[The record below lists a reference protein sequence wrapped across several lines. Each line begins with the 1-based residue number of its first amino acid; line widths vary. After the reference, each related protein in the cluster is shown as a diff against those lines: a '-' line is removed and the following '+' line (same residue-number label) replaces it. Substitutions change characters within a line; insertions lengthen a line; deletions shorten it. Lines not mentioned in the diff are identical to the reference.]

1 MGILV
6 LVSACAAIAPS
17 APPRASASAER
28 LAARFD
34 VGRRDYTFVDA
45 SRPNDARDGAHA
57 RKRRTLV
64 TTVWFPRGALG
75 PHPLVLYS
83 HGYFATR
90 RGGAYLAEWLAS
102 RGYVVA
108 APDHPL
114 TRRSTAH
121 GRTVGDVVHQPA
133 DLSFVIDQV
142 LGWNDR
148 DRPFDGAVDLQRIG
162 VMGLSLGGMTA
173 TLAAFHPRL
182 RDARIRAA
190 VSIAGPMTIFGTG
203 FFAHAPIPFLM
214 LAGDEDVVI
223 DYATNAPLVL
233 GRVPDGRLVTIH
245 GGNHVGFDDSSTGV
259 LRALPNPDAEACW
272 FLFWTLDLSRS
283 RDTLAALG
291 GPEAGLVVPSE
302 IPRPCSAPAPFTAMS
317 PVRQHLIAQLAVGAF
332 FDSVF
337 APDEAARAAALS
349 YLRKDLGRDFPEARY
364 ADRTAGES
372 GAACQ
377 YVTDDGQA
385 VAPARSASDAWARSG
400 ARLRN
405 RLEDRR
411 GDVARPAS
419 GKVRLRDHPA
429 ARAARV
435 HDRQP
440 ANPVLLHET
449 RAVLDR
455 EVHARGHDRFGHT
468 LGRWK
473 VERVASLCEHTAD
486 DVAVR
491 HHPDRL
497 AVRVTDGNLPAIAAG
512 HQLGDFTQ
520 PRLRGAA
527 DEIPAHDVLD
537 EHGPPSSLG
546 IVTKQ

>member
-1 MGILV
+1 MTRCCRRGAVRRCETGPRRTAGRPVRCWVGILV
-6 LVSACAAIAPS
+6 LVCACAAIAPP
-17 APPRASASAER
+17 APPRGSANAER
-28 LAARFD
+28 LAAARFD

-45 SRPNDARDGAHA
+45 SRPNGARDGAHA

-133 DLSFVIDQV
+133 DLSFVIDQI
-142 LGWNDR
+142 LGWNDG
-148 DRPFDGAVDLQRIG
+148 DRPFDGAVDPQRIG

-190 VSIAGPMTIFGTG
+190 VSIAGPMTIFGTR
-203 FFAHAPIPFLM
+203 FFADAPIPFLM
-214 LAGDEDVVI
+214 LAGDGDVVI

-233 GRVPDGRLVTIH
+233 ERVPDGRLVAIH

-349 YLRKDLGRDFPEARY
+349 YLREDLGRDFPEARY
-364 ADRTAGES
+364 ADRTAGS
-372 GAACQ
+372 PARLASTSQTTGGPSRRRGQRAMPGLGAAPGCET
-377 YVTDDGQA
+377 VSRTAA
-385 VAPARSASDAWARSG
+385 VMSRGPRIGRSAATSG
-400 ARLRN
+400 MQACRGSPATAHAPPTCSPVPRPRRWRLGSPPGRH
-405 RLEDRR
+405 
-411 GDVARPAS
+411 G
-419 GKVRLRDHPA
+419 GT
-429 ARAARV
+429 
-435 HDRQP
+435 HD
-440 ANPVLLHET
+440 
-449 RAVLDR
+449 D
-455 EVHARGHDRFGHT
+455 
-468 LGRWK
+468 
-473 VERVASLCEHTAD
+473 S
-486 DVAVR
+486 
-491 HHPDRL
+491 
-497 AVRVTDGNLPAIAAG
+497 AG
-512 HQLGDFTQ
+512 HCSMGVRNVFGGHSHRT
-520 PRLRGAA
+520 
-527 DEIPAHDVLD
+527 
-537 EHGPPSSLG
+537 
-546 IVTKQ
+546 